1 MAINDVT
8 LTASMRTNLLQLQ
21 SVNDKIGVKQNILS
35 TGNKI
40 NSALDGPTSFFAA
53 KSLTQR
59 AGDLSSL
66 KDAMGQSISTIK
78 AADKGVTAIESMIEQ
93 ARGLTTAAYSALGTD
108 AGSVATRK
116 TLASQFNALKEQID
130 KLAGDSGYAGKN
142 LLAGNGLRLD
152 STSDS
157 RRAVNTIQ
165 GIENARVTNV
175 VSTDTYTV
183 RVKGDGS
190 IEGAAGEINSAE
202 MAHGLVGLK
211 LSGTMATSLGSFSD
225 VQIEVRGA
233 KGRERSF
240 IITDGNESR
249 TITYFDNSQTMAA
262 NTTTA
267 AKSGTAQ
274 ITQVSMGGTIE
285 AGDSFTITV
294 EDQTFTY
301 IATAGDVSIGQT
313 ARVNIANQLKASI
326 NNALGANGRLSGKD
340 VQTVTTNATGTI
352 TLSGATTT
360 NAAREMTVKA
370 TAENAL
376 TKRISESFA
385 SGTIVSFTVDRN
397 LLEQAANNGNGI
409 STIEKKVDIQIQV
422 SNLNGATVT
431 RDGMSKRGEGKL
443 SEGENAFAFDTG
455 TVRFN
460 VDQKTIKQAA
470 AANSAANLV
479 SVQVTDANTSND
491 LTVQLNERNTN
502 AITVQ
507 AQNLTTSG
515 QGLRLDYAQ
524 NDWTDRADI
533 DKAVASIDYAKQTLR
548 SASQTLST
556 NLNII
561 TTRETFTKEF
571 SDVLVEGANKLTLA
585 DQNEEGAS
593 LLMLQTRQQLGTI
606 ALSLAN
612 QSQQS
617 ILRLF

>member
-1 MAINDVT
+1 MAVGDIS
-8 LTASMRTNLLQLQ
+8 LSSSMRTNLLQLQ
-21 SVNDKIGVKQNILS
+21 GVQDSIAKKQNILA

-40 NSALDGPTSFFAA
+40 NTALDGPTSFFAA
-53 KSLTQR
+53 KGLNQR
-59 AGDLSSL
+59 AGDLTAL
-66 KDAMGQSISTIK
+66 KDTMGQAVSTIK
-78 AADKGVTAIESMIEQ
+78 AADKGLTSIDDMIEQ

-108 AGSVATRK
+108 AGSMATRK
-116 TLASQFNALKEQID
+116 ALATQFNALKDQID
-130 KLAGDSGYAGKN
+130 KLAGDSSYGGKN
-142 LLAGNGLRLD
+142 LLAGNGMRMD
-152 STSDS
+152 STSAS
-157 RRAVNTIQ
+157 RQATNTIQ
-165 GIENARVTNV
+165 GIDNARVTNV
-175 VSTDTYTV
+175 VAPDTYTV

-190 IEGAAGEINSAE
+190 IEGATGDINNAE

-211 LSGTMATSLGSFSD
+211 LSGTMSTSFGSFSD

-233 KGRERSF
+233 AGRQRSF
-240 IITDGNESR
+240 IVSDGNESR
-249 TITYFDNSQTMAA
+249 TISYFDNSQTVAA
-262 NTTTA
+262 NTTKA
-267 AKSGTAQ
+267 ATSGTAQ
-274 ITQVSMGGTIE
+274 VSNVQFGGTIE
-285 AGDSFTITV
+285 AGDSFTLTI

-301 IATAGDVSIGQT
+301 TATANDVAVGQN
-313 ARVNIANQLKASI
+313 AAANVASKLRASI
-326 NNALGANGRLSGKD
+326 STALAANGRLSGKD
-340 VQTVTTNATGTI
+340 LATVSVSSTGTI
-352 TLSGATTT
+352 TLSGNTTPS
-360 NAAREMTVKA
+360 AAREVTIKA

-385 SGTIVSFTVDRN
+385 SGTIVSFTVDRK
-397 LLEQAANNGNGI
+397 LLEAAANSGNGV
-409 STIEKKVDIQIQV
+409 SVIEKKVDIQVQV
-422 SNLNGATVT
+422 SNLTGATVT
-431 RDGMSKRGEGKL
+431 RDGMSARGEGKL
-443 SEGENAFAFDTG
+443 ADGENSFAFDTG
-455 TVRFN
+455 TVRFKLDEN
-460 VDQKTIKQAA
+460 KIKQAA
-470 AANSAANLV
+470 SANSAANLV
-479 SVQVTDANTSND
+479 TVQVTDANTSND

-502 AITVQ
+502 SIVVK

-515 QGLRLDYAQ
+515 QGLRVDYAQ

-585 DQNEEGAS
+585 DQNEEGAN

>member
-8 LTASMRTNLLQLQ
+8 LSASMRTNLLQLQ
-21 SVNDKIGVKQNILS
+21 GVQEQIGKKQNILS

-53 KSLTQR
+53 KGLNQR
-59 AGDLSSL
+59 AGDLTSL
-66 KDAMGQSISTIK
+66 KDAMGQSVSTIK
-78 AADKGVTAIESMIEQ
+78 AADKGLTAIESMIEQ

-108 AGSVATRK
+108 AGSMATRK
-116 TLASQFNALKEQID
+116 SLATQFNALKEQID
-130 KLAGDSGYAGKN
+130 KLAGDSSYAGKN
-142 LLAGNGLRLD
+142 LLAGNGLRMD
-152 STSDS
+152 STSAS
-157 RRAVNTIQ
+157 RQATNTIQ
-165 GIENARVTNV
+165 GIDNARVTNV
-175 VSTDTYTV
+175 VSPDTYTV

-190 IEGAAGEINSAE
+190 IEGATGDINNAE

-211 LSGTMATSLGSFSD
+211 LSGTMSTSFGSFSD

-233 KGRERSF
+233 AGRQRSF
-240 IITDGNESR
+240 VLTDGDESR
-249 TITYFDNSQTMAA
+249 TISYFDNSQTVAA

-267 AKSGTAQ
+267 ATSGTAQ
-274 ITQVSMGGTIE
+274 VTNVQFGGTIE
-285 AGDSFTITV
+285 AGDSFTLTI

-301 IATAGDVSIGQT
+301 TATANDVAVGQN
-313 ARVNIANQLKASI
+313 AAANVASKLQASI
-326 NNALGANGRLSGKD
+326 SSALTTGGRLSTKD
-340 VQTVTTNATGTI
+340 LASVSVSTTGTI
-352 TLSGATTT
+352 TMTGQVTSGT
-360 NAAREMTVKA
+360 AREVTVKA

-385 SGTIVSFTVDRN
+385 SGTVVSFTVDRK
-397 LLEQAANNGNGI
+397 LLEAAANGGNGI
-409 STIEKKVDIQIQV
+409 SVIEKKVDIQVQV
-422 SNLNGATVT
+422 SNLTGATVT
-431 RDGMSKRGEGKL
+431 RDGMSARGEGKL
-443 SEGENAFAFDTG
+443 ADGENSFAFDSG
-455 TVRFN
+455 TVRFKLDEN
-460 VDQKTIKQAA
+460 KIKQAA
-470 AANSAANLV
+470 SANSAANLV
-479 SVQVTDANTSND
+479 TVQVTDANTSND

-502 AITVQ
+502 SITVKS
-507 AQNLTTSG
+507 QNLSTSG
-515 QGLRLDYAQ
+515 QGLRMDYAQ
-524 NDWTDRADI
+524 NDWTDRSDI

-548 SASQTLST
+548 SASQSLST

>member
-1 MAINDVT
+1 MAGSDIS
-8 LTASMRTNLLQLQ
+8 LSSSMRTNLLQLQ
-21 SVNDKIGVKQNILS
+21 GVQDSIAKKQNILS

-40 NSALDGPTSFFAA
+40 NTALDGPTSFFAA
-53 KSLTQR
+53 KGLTQR
-59 AGDLSSL
+59 AGDLSAL
-66 KDAMGQSISTIK
+66 KDTMGQAISTIK
-78 AADKGVTAIESMIEQ
+78 AADKGLSSIDDMIEQ

-142 LLAGNGLRLD
+142 LLAGNGLRMD
-152 STSDS
+152 STSES

-175 VSTDTYTV
+175 VSAATYTV

-211 LSGTMATSLGSFSD
+211 LSGTMATTLGSFSD

-233 KGRERSF
+233 SGRERSF

-267 AKSGTAQ
+267 AKTGTAQ
-274 ITQVSMGGTIE
+274 ITQVTLGGTIE

-301 IATAGDVSIGQT
+301 TATAGDVATGQT
-313 ARVNIANQLKASI
+313 ARNNIANQLKASI
-326 NNALGANGRLSGKD
+326 NSALGANGRLSGKD
-340 VQTVTTNATGTI
+340 VQTVTVSTTGTI

-385 SGTIVSFTVDRN
+385 SGTVVSFVVDRK
-397 LLEQAANNGNGI
+397 LLEQAANAGNGI

-422 SNLNGATVT
+422 SNLSGATVT

-443 SEGENAFAFDTG
+443 SDGENAYAFDTG

-460 VDQKTIKQAA
+460 VDQKNIKQAA

-479 SVQVTDANTSND
+479 SVQVTDANTAND

-502 AITVQ
+502 AITVKS
-507 AQNLTTSG
+507 QNLTTSG

-533 DKAVASIDYAKQTLR
+533 DRAVASIDYAKQNLR

>member
-1 MAINDVT
+1 MAINDVA

-21 SVNDKIGVKQNILS
+21 SVNDKIGTKQNILS

-40 NSALDGPTSFFAA
+40 NSALDGPTAFFAA
-53 KSLTQR
+53 KGLNQR

-93 ARGLTTAAYSALGTD
+93 ARGLTTAAYSALGND

-116 TLASQFNALKEQID
+116 ALAEQFNALKNQID
-130 KLAGDSGYAGKN
+130 KLAGDSGYQGKN
-142 LLAGNGLRLD
+142 LLAGDGMRMD
-152 STSDS
+152 STAAS
-157 RRAVNTIQ
+157 RTALNTIT

-175 VSTDTYTV
+175 VSADTYTV

-190 IEGAAGEINSAE
+190 IEGAAGDIANAE
-202 MAHGLVGLK
+202 MAHGLTGMK
-211 LSGTMATSLGSFSD
+211 LSGTMSSTLGSFSD

-233 KGRERSF
+233 VGRERSF
-240 IITDGNESR
+240 IVSDGKESR
-249 TITYFDNSQTMAA
+249 TITYFDNSQKIEA

-267 AKSGTAQ
+267 ATSGVPQVTD
-274 ITQVSMGGTIE
+274 ITVGGTIE
-285 AGDSFTITV
+285 AGDIFSITV
-294 EDQTFTY
+294 EGQTFSY
-301 IATAGDVSIGQT
+301 KATDDDVSIGQN
-313 ARVNIANQLKASI
+313 AAANVASKLAASI
-326 NNALGANGRLSGKD
+326 AGQIGTGRLAGKD
-340 VQTVTTNATGTI
+340 VASVSIDPSTGTI
-352 TLSGATTT
+352 RLTGETTT
-360 NAAREMTVKA
+360 GVAREMTVSA
-370 TAENAL
+370 SAENAL
-376 TKRISESFA
+376 TKKISESFA
-385 SGTIVSFTVDRN
+385 SGTVVSFTIDRK
-397 LLEQAANNGNGI
+397 LLEQAANGGNGV
-409 STIEKKVDIQIQV
+409 STIEKKVDIQIQA
-422 SNLNGATVT
+422 SNLNGNTIT
-431 RDGMSKRGEGKL
+431 RDGMANRGEGKL
-443 SEGENAFAFDTG
+443 SDGENSFAFDSG

-460 VDQKTIKQAA
+460 VDQKTIKEAA
-470 AANSAANLV
+470 SGNKAANLV
-479 SVQVTDANTSND
+479 TVQVTDANTSND

-502 AITVQ
+502 SITVK

-515 QGLRLDYAQ
+515 QGLRMDYAQ
-524 NDWTDRADI
+524 NNWMDRADI
-533 DKAVASIDYAKQTLR
+533 DKAVAGIDHAKQTLR

-561 TTRETFTKEF
+561 TTRESFTKEF

>member
-142 LLAGNGLRLD
+142 LLAGDGLRLD
-152 STSDS
+152 STSES

-262 NTTTA
+262 NTTKA

-274 ITQVSMGGTIE
+274 LTQVTMGGTIE

-301 IATAGDVSIGQT
+301 IATAGDVATGQT
-313 ARVNIANQLKASI
+313 ARVNIARQLTASI

-340 VQTVTTNATGTI
+340 VDTVTVNGTGTI

-370 TAENAL
+370 SADNAL

-385 SGTIVSFTVDRN
+385 SGTVVSFVVDRN
-397 LLEQAANNGNGI
+397 LLEQAANAGNGI

-422 SNLNGATVT
+422 SNLSGATVT

-460 VDQKTIKQAA
+460 VDQKSIKQAA
-470 AANSAANLV
+470 AASSAANLV

-502 AITVQ
+502 AITVKS
-507 AQNLTTSG
+507 QNLSTSG
-515 QGLRLDYAQ
+515 QGLRIDYAQ

-533 DKAVASIDYAKQTLR
+533 DKAVASIDYAKQNLR

>member
-152 STSDS
+152 STSES

-262 NTTTA
+262 NTTTP
-267 AKSGTAQ
+267 AKSGTPQ
-274 ITQVSMGGTIE
+274 VTQVTMGGTIE

-294 EDQTFTY
+294 
-301 IATAGDVSIGQT
+301 
-313 ARVNIANQLKASI
+313 
-326 NNALGANGRLSGKD
+326 
-340 VQTVTTNATGTI
+340 
-352 TLSGATTT
+352 
-360 NAAREMTVKA
+360 
-370 TAENAL
+370 
-376 TKRISESFA
+376 
-385 SGTIVSFTVDRN
+385 
-397 LLEQAANNGNGI
+397 
-409 STIEKKVDIQIQV
+409 
-422 SNLNGATVT
+422 
-431 RDGMSKRGEGKL
+431 
-443 SEGENAFAFDTG
+443 
-455 TVRFN
+455 
-460 VDQKTIKQAA
+460 
-470 AANSAANLV
+470 
-479 SVQVTDANTSND
+479 
-491 LTVQLNERNTN
+491 
-502 AITVQ
+502 
-507 AQNLTTSG
+507 
-515 QGLRLDYAQ
+515 
-524 NDWTDRADI
+524 
-533 DKAVASIDYAKQTLR
+533 
-548 SASQTLST
+548 
-556 NLNII
+556 
-561 TTRETFTKEF
+561 
-571 SDVLVEGANKLTLA
+571 
-585 DQNEEGAS
+585 
-593 LLMLQTRQQLGTI
+593 
-606 ALSLAN
+606 
-612 QSQQS
+612 
-617 ILRLF
+617 

>member
-21 SVNDKIGVKQNILS
+21 SVQDQIGKKQNILS

-53 KSLTQR
+53 KGLNQR

-78 AADKGVTAIESMIEQ
+78 AADKGVTAINDMIEQ

-108 AGSVATRK
+108 AGAMATRK
-116 TLASQFNALKEQID
+116 SLASQFNALKDQID
-130 KLAGDSGYAGKN
+130 KLAGDSSYSGKN
-142 LLAGNGLRLD
+142 LLAGNGMRMD
-152 STSDS
+152 STSAS
-157 RRAVNTIQ
+157 RQAVNTIQ

-175 VSTDTYTV
+175 VSADTYTV
-183 RVKGDGS
+183 RIKGDGS
-190 IEGAAGEINSAE
+190 IEAAAGDINNAE

-211 LSGTMATSLGSFSD
+211 LSGTMSSTMGSFSD

-233 KGRERSF
+233 IGRERSF
-240 IITDGNESR
+240 IVSDGDESR
-249 TITYFDNSQTMAA
+249 TIKYFDNTQTIAA
-262 NTTTA
+262 NMTQA
-267 AKSGTAQ
+267 SVSGTAQ
-274 ITQVSMGGTIE
+274 VTNVQLGGTIE
-285 AGDSFTITV
+285 AGDTFTITV
-294 EDQTFTY
+294 EDQTFSYT
-301 IATAGDVSIGQT
+301 ATASDVAVGGN
-313 ARVNIANQLKASI
+313 ARANVASALRNSI
-326 NNALGANGRLSGKD
+326 NTAMTGSGRLVGTDAK
-340 VQTVTTNATGTI
+340 TVTVSTNGTI
-352 TLSGATTT
+352 TLTGATSPNST
-360 NAAREMTVKA
+360 REMSVKA
-370 TAENAL
+370 STENAL
-376 TKRISESFA
+376 TKRISESFS
-385 SGTIVSFTVDRN
+385 SGTIVSFTVDRK
-397 LLEQAANNGNGI
+397 LLEASSNGGNGI
-409 STIEKKVDIQIQV
+409 SVLEKKVDIQIQV

-431 RDGMSKRGEGKL
+431 RDGMANRGEGKL
-443 SEGENAFAFDTG
+443 SDGENAFAFDTG

-460 VDQKTIKQAA
+460 VDQDKIKQAA
-470 AANSAANLV
+470 SANSAANLV
-479 SVQVTDANTSND
+479 TVQVTDASTSND
-491 LTVQLNERNTN
+491 LSVQLNERNTN
-502 AITVQ
+502 AITVK

-524 NDWTDRADI
+524 NDWTDRTDI
-533 DKAVASIDYAKQTLR
+533 DKAVASLDYAKSNVR

>member
-21 SVNDKIGVKQNILS
+21 SVNEKIGVKQNILS

-142 LLAGNGLRLD
+142 LLAGDGMRLD

-240 IITDGNESR
+240 IVTDGNESR

-267 AKSGTAQ
+267 AKTGTAQ
-274 ITQVSMGGTIE
+274 LTQVTLGGTIE

-301 IATAGDVSIGQT
+301 IATAGDVATGQT
-313 ARVNIANQLKASI
+313 ARVNIANQLTASI

-340 VQTVTTNATGTI
+340 VQTVSVNATGTI

-360 NAAREMTVKA
+360 NAAREMTIKA
-370 TAENAL
+370 TADNAL

-385 SGTIVSFTVDRN
+385 SGTVVSFTVDRN
-397 LLEQAANNGNGI
+397 LLEQASNAGNGI
-409 STIEKKVDIQIQV
+409 SIIEKKVDIQIQV
-422 SNLNGATVT
+422 SSLSGATVT
-431 RDGMSKRGEGKL
+431 RDGMAKRGEGKL

-460 VDQKTIKQAA
+460 VDQKSIKQAA

-502 AITVQ
+502 SITVKS
-507 AQNLTTSG
+507 QNLSTSG
-515 QGLRLDYAQ
+515 QGLRIDYAQ

-533 DKAVASIDYAKQTLR
+533 DKAVASIDYAKQNLR

>member
-1 MAINDVT
+1 MAANDIS
-8 LTASMRTNLLQLQ
+8 LTASMRSNLLQLQ
-21 SVNDKIGVKQNILS
+21 NVESQIGKKQNILS

-40 NSALDGPTSFFAA
+40 NTALDGPTSFFAA
-53 KSLTQR
+53 KTLTQR
-59 AGDLSSL
+59 AGDLTAL
-66 KDAMGQSISTIK
+66 KDTMGQAISTIK
-78 AADKGVTAIESMIEQ
+78 AADKGLTSIDDMIEQ

-116 TLASQFNALKEQID
+116 SLAAQFNALKEQID
-130 KLAGDSGYAGKN
+130 KLAGDSSYAGKN
-142 LLAGNGLRLD
+142 LLAGDGMRLD
-152 STSDS
+152 STSKS
-157 RRAVNTIQ
+157 RQAVNTIQ

-175 VSTDTYTV
+175 VSTDIYMV
-183 RVKGDGS
+183 RVRGDGS
-190 IEGAAGEINSAE
+190 IEGAAGDINSAE

-211 LSGTMATSLGSFSD
+211 MSGTMATSLGSFSD

-233 KGRERSF
+233 MGRERSF
-240 IITDGNESR
+240 IVTDGNESR

-267 AKSGTAQ
+267 ATSGTAQ
-274 ITQVSMGGTIE
+274 VTKITMGGTIE

-301 IATAGDVSIGQT
+301 TATSGDVAMGQT
-313 ARVNIANQLKASI
+313 ARANIASQLQASI
-326 NNALGANGRLSGKD
+326 ANALGANGRLSGKD
-340 VQTVTTNATGTI
+340 VQTVEVSTTGTLTLTGATATNAP
-352 TLSGATTT
+352 
-360 NAAREMTVKA
+360 REMAVKA
-370 TAENAL
+370 SAENAL

-385 SGTIVSFTVDRN
+385 SGTIVSFTVDRK
-397 LLEQAANNGNGI
+397 LLEQAANGGSGI
-409 STIEKKVDIQIQV
+409 SVIEKKVDIQIQV
-422 SNLNGATVT
+422 SNLSGTMVT
-431 RDGMSKRGEGKL
+431 RDGMANRGEGKL
-443 SEGENAFAFDTG
+443 SDGENAFSFDTG

-470 AANSAANLV
+470 SANSAANLV

-491 LTVQLNERNTN
+491 LTVQLNERNSN
-502 AITVQ
+502 SITVK

-515 QGLRLDYAQ
+515 QGLRIDYAQ
-524 NDWTDRADI
+524 NNWTDRADI
-533 DKAVASIDYAKQTLR
+533 DKALESIDYAKQTLR

-571 SDVLVEGANKLTLA
+571 SDVLMEGANKLTLA

-617 ILRLF
+617 ILKLF